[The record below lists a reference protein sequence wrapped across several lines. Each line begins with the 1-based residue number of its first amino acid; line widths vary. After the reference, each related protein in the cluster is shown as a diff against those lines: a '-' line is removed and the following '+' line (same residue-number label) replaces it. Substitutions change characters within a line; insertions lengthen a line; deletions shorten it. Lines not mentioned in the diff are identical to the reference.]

1 MDKKELLEKL
11 FGMVNKEG
19 FTEEEL
25 VEIEELDE
33 EELVELIDSLEE
45 LDEEECDCH
54 CGKKSKED
62 IDVIVGEL
70 GIKEEVTRQEN

>member
-11 FGMVNKEG
+11 FDMVNKEG

-25 VEIEELDE
+25 AEIEELGE

-45 LDEEECDCH
+45 
-54 CGKKSKED
+54 
-62 IDVIVGEL
+62 
-70 GIKEEVTRQEN
+70 